1 MVMVLSLALLP
12 GALAA
17 TTYNNPR
24 DTSME
29 RPDPFV
35 YKHTDGYYYG
45 THTTMSGGAYIPRIS
60 LYRSKSLIDL
70 FKGENKVIWNAPSSG
85 WNSRDIWAPEIHLI
99 NGTFYIYYSGGTRVG
114 VLRCSSSDPW
124 TGTWSDQGRISPDVW
139 AIDGTVLQQN
149 GNLYLIWSGQ
159 NNGQVLVINRMSSPT
174 TLTGS
179 PVQICAPTLSWEQHG
194 LKVNEGPFALY
205 RNNKVFLVYSAS
217 YCSTQYYCLGML
229 TISNTADPMVASNWT
244 KSQSPVFQKANSLYG
259 VGHACFTKSPD
270 GSEDWMVYH
279 ACITASD
286 SYQPRYVCM
295 QKFTWNS
302 DGTPNFGAP
311 GGRTSAL
318 PVPAGEGGTVT
329 STPTPTRQA
338 TPTPTR
344 TPSPTV
350 RATPTPTTGPTSTP
364 GSGTPYQAENASYG
378 GGATTESTN
387 SGYNGSG
394 YINFPSSGGYLQF
407 NNVNGGS
414 GGTATLRIRNA
425 LGVTSSRTGRI
436 QVNGG
441 TWQYITFNTTGAWTT
456 WVITTV
462 SVTLNSG
469 TGNTIRLEST
479 GQDLANID
487 ELDLTISGSTP
498 TPTQRVANTPTPTRG
513 VTPTPT
519 SRQSSTPTPTRTSTP
534 TPTQGGTGYAV
545 IYDISSDWGTG
556 GTVNVT
562 IKNNT
567 ATAVNGWTLAWTF
580 PGNQTITNMWNG
592 TFTQNGPDLSVKDA
606 GFNATIGANGGTA
619 SFGFNFN
626 YSGTN
631 GKPTSFTLNG
641 TACQVQ

>member
-1 MVMVLSLALLP
+1 MRKGLLLSRVLLMGLLLVVLSLTLMP
-12 GALAA
+12 GAFAA

-24 DTSME
+24 DTSVE
-29 RPDPFV
+29 KPDPFV

-70 FKGENKVIWNAPSSG
+70 FKSENKVIWTAPSSG

-114 VLRCSSSDPW
+114 VLKCSSSDPW
-124 TGTWSDQGRISPDVW
+124 AGTWTDQGRISPDVW

-179 PVQICAPTLSWEQHG
+179 PVQICAPTYSWEQQG
-194 LKVNEGPFALY
+194 LRVNEGPFPLY
-205 RNNKVFLVYSAS
+205 RNNKVYLVYSAS

-229 TISNTADPMVASNWT
+229 TISNTADPMVASNWS
-244 KSQSPVFQKANSLYG
+244 KASSPVFQRGNSLYG
-259 VGHACFTKSPD
+259 TGHACFTKSPD
-270 GSEDWMVYH
+270 GTEDWMVYH
-279 ACITASD
+279 ACTTASN

-302 DGTPNFGAP
+302 DGTPNFGTP

-329 STPTPTRQA
+329 ATPTPTMRVTPTVTQAITPTPTRPG
-338 TPTPTR
+338 PTP
-344 TPSPTV
+344 
-350 RATPTPTTGPTSTP
+350 TP
-364 GSGTPYQAENASYG
+364 GSGAPYQAENASYG
-378 GGATTESTN
+378 GGAATESTN

-425 LGVTSSRTGRI
+425 LGGTSSRTGRI

-441 TWQYITFNTTGAWTT
+441 TWQNITFNTTGAWTT
-456 WVITTV
+456 WVVTTV
-462 SVTLNSG
+462 SVTLNNG
-469 TGNTIRLEST
+469 TSNTVRLEST

-498 TPTQRVANTPTPTRG
+498 TPTVRVTPTPTRPG
-513 VTPTPT
+513 LTPTPTRTVTPTPT
-519 SRQSSTPTPTRTSTP
+519 S
-534 TPTQGGTGYAV
+534 GVTGYAV
-545 IYDISSDWGTG
+545 TYNVSSDWGSG
-556 GTVNVT
+556 GTINVT

-567 ATAVNGWTLAWTF
+567 TTAVNGWTLAWTF
-580 PGNQTITNMWNG
+580 PGNQTITNMWNASY
-592 TFTQNGPDLSVKDA
+592 TQSGATVSVKDA

-619 SFGFNFN
+619 GFGFNIN